1 MKYVK
6 SNNDLCL
13 LICSSIFISGKGGI
27 GFVKE
32 MANVGREESGVKSI
46 SFGWQLFLSEPW
58 SCKIRCPLQCLK
70 LVLDPIN
77 KPPTIVGG
85 LFMGSNTNFKHWS
98 GHLILQDQGSL
109 KNNCHPKLILLTPL
123 SSLPTFAISLTN
135 PIPPLPL
142 MKMLEQ
148 ISKHKSLLLFTYFT
162 SFLKR

>member
-46 SFGWQLFLSEPW
+46 SFGWQLFLSGPW
-58 SCKIRCPLQCLK
+58 SCKIRCPPQCLK

-85 LFMGSNTNFKHWS
+85 LFMGSNAS
-98 GHLILQDQGSL
+98 SEYVLIVGHFCFRFLNINCSFCFVFVLEEVVL
-109 KNNCHPKLILLTPL
+109 KFVLAELTL
-123 SSLPTFAISLTN
+123 
-135 PIPPLPL
+135 
-142 MKMLEQ
+142 
-148 ISKHKSLLLFTYFT
+148 
-162 SFLKR
+162 